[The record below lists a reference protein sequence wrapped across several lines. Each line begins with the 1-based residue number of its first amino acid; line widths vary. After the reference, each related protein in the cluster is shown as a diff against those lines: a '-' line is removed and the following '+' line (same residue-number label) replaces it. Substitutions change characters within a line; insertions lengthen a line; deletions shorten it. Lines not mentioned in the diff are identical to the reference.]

1 MIKKKIL
8 PTNSTPNQAVPK
20 LLSPIQTPKES
31 SQPTSDET
39 CSNDEGFKFVKHS
52 KKKIKHS
59 KKTKK
64 ESEIKIVM
72 CAANKNMAKLW
83 FERASELM
91 QLPMPKPENIKGLG
105 DINNINHYTYISK
118 LSKSQLK
125 VYKEHVDNL
134 SHVNVIGS
142 YDVGKDIT
150 YLPKL
155 VIHCSQ
161 CCDHDPTVKY
171 MKDT

>member
-1 MIKKKIL
+1 MEFEETNETTENQSDDISEKDKAKNIPKQEASDSDNGTKIL

-118 LSKSQLK
+118 LSKS
-125 VYKEHVDNL
+125 
-134 SHVNVIGS
+134 
-142 YDVGKDIT
+142 
-150 YLPKL
+150 
-155 VIHCSQ
+155 
-161 CCDHDPTVKY
+161 
-171 MKDT
+171 